1 MGLYKTEDVARRLEG
16 MTLRSSAPD
25 SDTPPATTPGVEPQS
40 RATIVEDD
48 RTGMD
53 DATLRRAFL
62 DHLSYSLGKRA
73 TNSTDL
79 DRFTAMALTV
89 RDRLTYR
96 WAQTQE
102 QYSKVDAKRIYYLSA
117 EFLLGRALA
126 NNLHALGIYDKAK
139 ELLRGA
145 GLELADLLE
154 DEPEP
159 GLGNGGLGRLAACF
173 LDSMAT
179 LGYAGYG
186 YGIRYEF
193 GIFEQQIKHG
203 WQVERPD
210 EWLKFGNPWEYVRP
224 EYSVTVSFGGHVE
237 ETTDENGEIVAKWV
251 DTQKVLGVP
260 YDTPIAGFRNDT
272 VNTLRLWQ
280 ARAGNEFDLKVFND
294 GDYVRAV
301 EDKNASEVISKV
313 LYPNDQN
320 QAGRDLRL
328 KQEYFFVAC
337 AIADIVRRYK
347 KSHKTFDQFAQKNA
361 IQLNDT
367 HPAIAVAELMR
378 VLVDLH
384 SVPWDRAWEITV
396 ATLGYTN
403 HTLLSEALERWPVAM
418 FERLLP
424 RHLQIIYEV
433 NRRFIRSVMAR
444 FPGDEA
450 RIRRMSIIEE
460 GPEKKVAMA
469 HLAVVGSHAVNGVA
483 ALHSDLLTRDVL
495 RDFAEMSPQKF
506 SNKTNGVTPR
516 RWLWHCNPRLSA
528 LITEAIGPDWVTDLD
543 QLEKLAP
550 LAKDASFVEKVA
562 AVKRANKA
570 DFAKYASDAWGFRF
584 DPDSMFDV
592 QIKRLHEYKRQLLNA
607 LHVVRL
613 YLDAKRDAQALGAP
627 RTVLFGAKAAPG
639 YRVAKLIIKLINA
652 IADVVNSDIDLAGR
666 LRVAFLPNYRVSLAE
681 RIIPAADLSEQISTA
696 GKEASGTG
704 NMKLALNGAL
714 TIGTLDGAN
723 IEIREAVGEDA
734 FFLFGL
740 TTEQVH
746 DLQRTGYKPRAVY
759 EKNPRLREVIDLI
772 AGGFFSPEDP
782 ALFRPLTDNLLDHD
796 SYMLLEDF
804 DAYVACQ
811 KRVSE
816 AYIDKNGWHEKAVRN
831 IAKMGRF
838 SSDRTIKQYATEIW
852 GASPVKIQLR
862 PYDGW

>member
-1 MGLYKTEDVARRLEG
+1 M
-16 MTLRSSAPD
+16 
-25 SDTPPATTPGVEPQS
+25 TTPSVDLTPS
-40 RATIVEDD
+40 ALVNDD

-53 DATLRRAFL
+53 DASLRRAFL
-62 DHLSYSLGKRA
+62 DHLSYSLGKSA
-73 TNSTDL
+73 GNSTQL
-79 DRFTAMALTV
+79 DRFFAMALTV

-102 QYSKVDAKRIYYLSA
+102 AYSRLDTKRVYYLSA

-126 NNLHALGIYDKAK
+126 NNLHALDLYDRAKA
-139 ELLRGA
+139 LLAEA
-145 GLELADLLE
+145 GFELADVLE
-154 DEPEP
+154 AEPEP

-193 GIFEQQIKHG
+193 GIFEQELKGG
-203 WQVERPD
+203 WQVEHPD
-210 EWLKFGNPWEYVRP
+210 EWLKFGNSWEFMRP
-224 EYSVTVSFGGHVE
+224 EYSVKVSFGGRVQE
-237 ETTDENGEIVAKWV
+237 GTDEKGEHVAVWIPERY
-251 DTQKVLGVP
+251 VLGVP
-260 YDTPIAGFRNDT
+260 FDTPIAGFRNDT

-347 KSHKTFDQFAQKNA
+347 KTHANFDSFAEKNA

-378 VLVDLH
+378 VLVDQER
-384 SVPWDRAWEITV
+384 VPWERAWEITV

-403 HTLLSEALERWPVAM
+403 HTLLAEALEKWPVAM

-424 RHLQIIYEV
+424 RHLGIIYEL
-433 NRRFIRSVMAR
+433 NRRFVRSVMAR
-444 FPGDEA
+444 FPGDDA

-460 GPEKKVAMA
+460 GSEKKVCMA

-483 ALHSDLLTRDVL
+483 ALHSDLLKRDVL
-495 RDFAEMSPQKF
+495 RDFAEMTPAKF

-516 RWLWHCNPRLSA
+516 RWLHQCNPRLSA
-528 LITEAIGPDWVTDLD
+528 LITEAIGPGWLTNLD
-543 QLEKLAP
+543 ELEKLSAF
-550 LAKDASFVEKVA
+550 ATDASFVEKIA
-562 AVKRANKA
+562 GVKRQNKA
-570 DFAKYASDAWGFRF
+570 DFAQYCLTNYRFRF
-584 DPDSMFDV
+584 DPDSLFDV

-607 LHVVRL
+607 LHVIRL
-613 YLDAKRDAQALGAP
+613 YLDAKRDPSALSAP

-639 YRVAKLIIKLINA
+639 YRTAKLIIKLISA
-652 IADVVNSDIDLAGR
+652 IADVVNGDIDLGGR
-666 LRVAFLPNYRVSLAE
+666 LKVAFLPNYRVSLAE

-704 NMKLALNGAL
+704 NMKLAINGAL

-723 IEIREAVGEDA
+723 IEIRDAVGPEN

-740 TTEQVH
+740 TTEQVQ
-746 DLQRTGYKPRAVY
+746 DLQRTGYRPRAIY
-759 EKNPRLREVIDLI
+759 EENARLKEVIDLI
-772 AGGFFSPEDP
+772 AGGFFCTEDP
-782 ALFRPLTDNLLDHD
+782 NLFRPLTDSLLDHD
-796 SYMLLEDF
+796 TYMLFADF
-804 DAYVACQ
+804 DAYVASQ
-811 KRVSE
+811 RSVSE
-816 AYIDKNGWHEKAVRN
+816 AFSDRATWHAMATRN
-831 IAKMGRF
+831 IAKVGPF
-838 SSDRTIKQYATEIW
+838 SSDRTIREYAKDIW
-852 GASPVKIQLR
+852 GAEPVKIQLR
-862 PYDGW
+862 PHVRR